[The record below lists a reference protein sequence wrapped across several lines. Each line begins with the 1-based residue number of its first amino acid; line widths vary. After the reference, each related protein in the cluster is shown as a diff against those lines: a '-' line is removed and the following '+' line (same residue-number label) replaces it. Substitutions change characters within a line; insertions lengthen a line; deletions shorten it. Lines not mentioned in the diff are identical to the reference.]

1 MKGSGITKGE
11 DEEEDAESLLESGR
25 IQRKDKG
32 VVGEG
37 TFGRPP
43 RPFNLALHHQQ
54 IPDKNAVAANHGRIA
69 PDDEKKVPSFNCINH
84 FESFTK
90 FFQF

>member
-54 IPDKNAVAANHGRIA
+54 IPDKNAAATNHGIIA
-69 PDDEKKVPSFNCINH
+69 PDDEKKVPSFFSSLN
-84 FESFTK
+84 FELAMGFI
-90 FFQF
+90 